1 MPRSHVGRATWAT
14 LTTAVV
20 VAIAGMAGG
29 IAIGGV
35 PVVNYPVPPALTVVA
50 PNRPTLINV
59 KRNRIVI
66 PPPAGMMDVLGK
78 DYALDARLQCVV
90 LPTNY
95 LEAAFLPE
103 HAWAR
108 ASDRMGFD
116 DPDLLTDF
124 ATVQSPKKESFSG
137 DDNCDTYIRMRRAL
151 SESFKMRIDNMAP
164 WLRTSLALAGETS
177 PDDDADDL
185 DVQLGES
192 YPVSILRSD
201 DDGFSA
207 VVVTRQ
213 PDLIHGHKQAWVVV
227 TGMAMV
233 VAHERLIYLYKY
245 KRGAPNQN
253 RVNAVKQSLA
263 RWSNAVL
270 AAN

>member
-1 MPRSHVGRATWAT
+1 MQ
-14 LTTAVV
+14 
-20 VAIAGMAGG
+20 
-29 IAIGGV
+29 
-35 PVVNYPVPPALTVVA
+35 
-50 PNRPTLINV
+50 
-59 KRNRIVI
+59 
-66 PPPAGMMDVLGK
+66 DVLGK

-90 LPTNY
+90 LPQNY

-103 HAWAR
+103 HAWVR
-108 ASDRMGFD
+108 ASDRQGFD

-124 ATVQSPKKESFSG
+124 ATVQSPKKQSFSG
-137 DDNCDTYIRMRRAL
+137 DENCDTYIRLRRAL
-151 SESFKMRIDNMAP
+151 NESFKMRIEKMAP
-164 WLRTSLALAGETS
+164 WLRTSLAVAGERAT
-177 PDDDADDL
+177 DDDADDL
-185 DVQLGES
+185 DVQMGET
-192 YPVSILRSD
+192 YPVSILRND

-213 PDLIHGHKQAWVVV
+213 PDVIHGTKKAWVVV

-263 RWSNAVL
+263 RWTNAVIG
-270 AAN
+270 AN

>member
-1 MPRSHVGRATWAT
+1 MPLRYVGRAPWAT
-14 LTTAVV
+14 LTIVAVV
-20 VAIAGMAGG
+20 AVAGVAGG
-29 IAIGGV
+29 IAIGAV
-35 PVVNYPVPPALTVVA
+35 SHVTYPVPPALTVVA
-50 PNRPTLINV
+50 PNRPALINV
-59 KRNRIVI
+59 KRNRVVI
-66 PPPAGMMDVLGK
+66 PPPAGMIDVLNK
-78 DYALDARLQCVV
+78 DYALDGRLQCAV

-124 ATVQSPKKESFSG
+124 ATVQSPKKQSFSG
-137 DDNCDTYIRMRRAL
+137 DENCDTYIRLRRAL
-151 SESFKMRIDNMAP
+151 NESFKMRIQNMSP
-164 WLRTSLALAGETS
+164 WLRTQLAVAGETS
-177 PDDDADDL
+177 PDDDAANL
-185 DVQLGES
+185 DVQLGETI
-192 YPVSILRSD
+192 PVSILRND

-213 PDLIHGHKQAWVVV
+213 ADVIHGTKKAWVVV

-263 RWSNAVL
+263 RWTNAVIG
-270 AAN
+270 AN